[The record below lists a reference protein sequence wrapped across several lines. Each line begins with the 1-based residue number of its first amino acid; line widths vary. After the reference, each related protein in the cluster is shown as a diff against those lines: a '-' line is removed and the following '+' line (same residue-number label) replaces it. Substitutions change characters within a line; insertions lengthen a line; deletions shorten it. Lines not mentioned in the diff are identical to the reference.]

1 MKKKTLPFRGEK
13 LLKESSDLVYPLFL
27 QRLVIVLVVQNV
39 CLAPGFLLLDMATN
53 SFPIAHIN

>member
-1 MKKKTLPFRGEK
+1 MKTSPLPFRGEK

-27 QRLVIVLVVQNV
+27 QRLVIFLVVQNV

-53 SFPIAHIN
+53 SFPIAHKN